1 VDDGEILVLG
11 GLLEDVLRE
20 SDQRVPVLGSIPVLG
35 HLFRSR
41 KTEKLKTNL
50 MIFIR
55 PTILRDSAHTAFETN
70 QKYNMIR
77 RIQQGQQG
85 TDVQLMPGQTRPM
98 LPPIEEYQQ
107 QRENEEGS
115 QQ

>member
-1 VDDGEILVLG
+1 
-11 GLLEDVLRE
+11 
-20 SDQRVPVLGSIPVLG
+20 
-35 HLFRSR
+35 
-41 KTEKLKTNL
+41 

-77 RIQQGQQG
+77 SVQQGQQG

-98 LPPIEEYQQ
+98 LPPIEEYQRPPEAEEDQ
-107 QRENEEGS
+107 Q
-115 QQ
+115 